1 LIIGHNVFARR
12 DPTVKKPTEMTRRK
26 PTRGRAGTQSA
37 KLEKGQI
44 WKAGENYVL
53 IGEAGKRLIS
63 YRITKKLEQRG
74 LRKHLAQIVTV
85 QAFLKANLA
94 ELLVKS

>member
-1 LIIGHNVFARR
+1 MFLAKET
-12 DPTVKKPTEMTRRK
+12 PTVKKPTEIARPK
-26 PTRGRAGTQSA
+26 PTRDRAGFTQSA

-74 LRKHLAQIVTV
+74 LRIHLAPIVTV

>member
-1 LIIGHNVFARR
+1 M
-12 DPTVKKPTEMTRRK
+12 KKPTEITRRK
-26 PTRGRAGTQSA
+26 PTKGRAGSTLSA

-44 WKAGENYVL
+44 WKAGENYIL

-63 YRITKKLEQRG
+63 YKITKKPEQRG
-74 LRKHLAQIVTV
+74 LRKHLAPIVTV